1 MNVSPWIYLLGASLT
16 EIFWMLSL
24 KYLDMTAIKS
34 IKWSSFFSNYDGAVT
49 LLPLLC
55 YAIFGLANVYLISI
69 AMKYIPLSIAFSI
82 WFGIALV
89 GSALIDTFWFKEEI
103 KLSSY
108 LFMAMIIVGAVGLK
122 LSSAGG
128 EL

>member
-1 MNVSPWIYLLGASLT
+1 M
-16 EIFWMLSL
+16 EICWMLSL
-24 KYLDMTAIKS
+24 KYLDMSAIKN
-34 IKWSSFFSNYDGAVT
+34 ITWSSFFSQTDGIFT
-49 LLPLLC
+49 LIPLIC

-69 AMKYIPLSIAFSI
+69 AMKHIPLSIAFSI

-108 LFMAMIIVGAVGLK
+108 LFMAMIIIGAVGLK
-122 LSSAGG
+122 LTSSTSN
-128 EL
+128 